1 MTKNTFALG
10 GDLTINRVGFGAMR
24 LTGPEQWGMPADPEA
39 AKNVVRRAVELGVDF
54 IDTADQYGPFTSEQI
69 VADALDPRSENVVV
83 ATKGGLVRF
92 GPNPQLKNDA
102 TPQHLRDALDG
113 SLRRLKTDRID
124 LYQLHRI
131 DPEIPVEVTFE
142 FLRSAQDAGKVRHLG
157 LSEVTVDEIK
167 KAQEFFKVTSVQ
179 NRYSIGERDA
189 EPVLEYCQAN
199 GIAFIPWF
207 PIGGGDM
214 GEHDALSDVAEAHS
228 TGIRQAALAWL
239 LHHAEN
245 ILLIPGTSSV
255 GHLEQNM
262 TAGNLQLT
270 ADEMTALDALSAAQS
285 K

>member
-1 MTKNTFALG
+1 MTKNTFTIG

-24 LTGPEQWGMPADPEA
+24 LTGPEQWGMPADTEA
-39 AKNVVRRAVELGVDF
+39 AENVVRRAVELGVDF

-69 VADALDPRSENVVV
+69 VADALHPRGENVVV

-131 DPEIPVEVTFE
+131 DPEIPVEATLE

-167 KAQEFFKVTSVQ
+167 KAQKFFKVTSVQ
-179 NRYSIGERDA
+179 NRYSIGERAA

-228 TGIRQAALAWL
+228 TGIRQIALAWL

-262 TAGNLQLT
+262 TAGALQLS
-270 ADEMTALDALSAAQS
+270 AVEMAALDALSAEPS

>member
-1 MTKNTFALG
+1 MTTSTFTIG
-10 GDLTINRVGFGAMR
+10 GDLTIHRVGFGAMR

-69 VADALDPRSENVVV
+69 VADALHPRRDDIIV

-92 GPNPQLKNDA
+92 GPNPQIRNDA
-102 TPQHLRDALDG
+102 TPQHLADALNG
-113 SLRRLKTDRID
+113 SLRRLRTDRID

-131 DPEIPVEVTFE
+131 DPDTPVEATFE

-157 LSEVTVDEIK
+157 LSEVTVEEIK
-167 KAQEFFKVTSVQ
+167 KAQDFFDVTSVQ
-179 NRYSIGERDA
+179 NRYSIGERAA

-207 PIGGGDM
+207 PIGGGDL
-214 GEHDALSDVAEAHS
+214 GEHDALSDVAETHG
-228 TGIRQAALAWL
+228 TGIRQVALAWL
-239 LHHAEN
+239 LHHADN

-262 TAGNLQLT
+262 TAGDLHLT
-270 ADEMTALDALSAAQS
+270 ADEMTALDALSAAHGN
-285 K
+285 